1 MGYQISYG
9 QDVVSKTKK
18 REFRMPRPGRGG
30 FMRLGVPGLILL
42 FVVVCFIPQVRLTL
56 RDLLLPGDPEV
67 TATALE
73 RLVETVSE
81 GESIQTAL
89 TEFCREIIDHGLQAA

>member
-1 MGYQISYG
+1 MRLA
-9 QDVVSKTKK
+9 VL
-18 REFRMPRPGRGG
+18 G
-30 FMRLGVPGLILL
+30 FMM
-42 FVVVCFIPQVRLTL
+42 FFSAVCMIPQVRAAL

-73 RLVETVSE
+73 RLVEAVSE
-81 GESIQTAL
+81 GEAIQTAL

>member
-1 MGYQISYG
+1 
-9 QDVVSKTKK
+9 
-18 REFRMPRPGRGG
+18 
-30 FMRLGVPGLILL
+30 MRLAVLGFVLL
-42 FVVVCFIPQVRLTL
+42 FSAACMIPQVRAALL
-56 RDLLLPGDPEV
+56 ELLLPGDPEV

-89 TEFCREIIDHGLQAA
+89 TEFCREIIEHGLQAA

>member
-1 MGYQISYG
+1 MSYQISYG
-9 QDVVSKTKK
+9 QDCVSKKIKHELRLPKPKK
-18 REFRMPRPGRGG
+18 ETVLRIGLTISVLL
-30 FMRLGVPGLILL
+30 LGLTCL
-42 FVVVCFIPQVRLTL
+42 IPQARAALW
-56 RDLLLPGDPEV
+56 DLLLPGDPEV
-67 TATALE
+67 TSIALE